1 MKKLIFA
8 ILFIA
13 FSTGAL
19 AEAQLGES
27 QNPPSKSTAG
37 GCSFARVK
45 KSVEASSAP
54 KAETK
59 KAQTMDIKSN

>member
-13 FSTGAL
+13 FSTSAL

-27 QNPPSKSTAG
+27 QNPPSKVTAS
-37 GCSFARVK
+37 GCSFARAK
-45 KSVEASSAP
+45 KQVETSTP
-54 KAETK
+54 KSETK